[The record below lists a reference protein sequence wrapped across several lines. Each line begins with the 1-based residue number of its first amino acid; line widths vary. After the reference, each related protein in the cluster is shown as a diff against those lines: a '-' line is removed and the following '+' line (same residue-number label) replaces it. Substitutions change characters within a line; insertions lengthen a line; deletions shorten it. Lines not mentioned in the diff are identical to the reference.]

1 MEIKP
6 DFQPYY
12 IKKVISIQQPGLI
25 SRYGNHN
32 FAKSNISNYAKK
44 FGINEISKDYKEI
57 KKKMINS
64 FFIPDQI
71 MKSLLTTMNKNTKLS
86 LNSLNTINFIYQTYN
101 KGMNIIQQGN
111 NNRHNSSNVENCLN
125 QRKFITNYNP
135 NFSMYSTIIGEGGN
149 STKILEN
156 FKNVSNEE
164 MQNVNESYNKENCSN
179 SISPNNI
186 FFKKNFSMKN
196 IDSNYNHLIN
206 KTKTKTKNKYK
217 AINKKDFKYKYIHQR
232 RNSCNIQNNDINENE
247 NKKIR
252 YKLLSNKY
260 NMPNNFINFALLP
273 IKDIFTK
280 LQKIEKI
287 PPSINNRNI
296 KSSFIRKNKMNEKD
310 NPRAI
315 KIFTEK
321 YEKEKENFN
330 NILFDECIEL
340 RKKKFKLESF
350 IKRFTNKHFVEK
362 LYKAK
367 EYSLKKF
374 M

>member
-6 DFQPYY
+6 DLQPYY
-12 IKKVISIQQPGLI
+12 LKKIKNFNQINHIN
-25 SRYGNHN
+25 RYENHI
-32 FAKSNISNYAKK
+32 FSNISNYTKK
-44 FGINEISKDYKEI
+44 LDINENNKNYVEKT
-57 KKKMINS
+57 KKSYNS
-64 FFIPDQI
+64 FFIPEQI
-71 MKSLLTTMNKNTKLS
+71 LKSLLTTMNKNTKLS

-101 KGMNIIQQGN
+101 KGINIIQPGKA
-111 NNRHNSSNVENCLN
+111 NRHKSMNVENCLN

-135 NFSMYSTIIGEGGN
+135 NFSVYSTIIGEGGN
-149 STKILEN
+149 NTKILDN

-164 MQNVNESYNKENCSN
+164 ILNVNDSYNKENCSN
-179 SISPNNI
+179 FISPNNI
-186 FFKKNFSMKN
+186 FFKKNVSMKN

-206 KTKTKTKNKYK
+206 KAKIKNKNKYK
-217 AINKKDFKYKYIHQR
+217 AINKNDFKYKFIHQR
-232 RNSCNIQNNDINENE
+232 SNSCNIQNNDMKNHE

-260 NMPNNFINFALLP
+260 NVSNNFINFALLP
-273 IKDIFTK
+273 IKDILEKF
-280 LQKIEKI
+280 QKIEKI

-296 KSSFIRKNKMNEKD
+296 KSSFYRKNKIINEKD
-310 NPRAI
+310 NPQAI

-367 EYSLKKF
+367 EYSLKKYI
-374 M
+374 

>member
-6 DFQPYY
+6 GLQPYY
-12 IKKVISIQQPGLI
+12 LKKIKNFNQTNHIN
-25 SRYGNHN
+25 RYENHI
-32 FAKSNISNYAKK
+32 FSNISNYTKK
-44 FGINEISKDYKEI
+44 LDINENSKNYAEKT
-57 KKKMINS
+57 KKIYNS
-64 FFIPDQI
+64 FFIPEQI
-71 MKSLLTTMNKNTKLS
+71 LKSLLTTMNKNTKLS

-101 KGMNIIQQGN
+101 KGINIIQPGKT
-111 NNRHNSSNVENCLN
+111 NRHKSMNVENCLN

-135 NFSMYSTIIGEGGN
+135 NFSVYSTIIGEGGN
-149 STKILEN
+149 STKILDN

-164 MQNVNESYNKENCSN
+164 ILNVNDSYNKENCSN
-179 SISPNNI
+179 FISPNNI
-186 FFKKNFSMKN
+186 FFKKNVSMKN

-206 KTKTKTKNKYK
+206 KAKIKNKNKYK
-217 AINKKDFKYKYIHQR
+217 AINKKDFKYKFIHQR
-232 RNSCNIQNNDINENE
+232 SNSCSIQNNDIKNHE

-252 YKLLSNKY
+252 YELLSNKY
-260 NMPNNFINFALLP
+260 NLSNNFINFALLP
-273 IKDIFTK
+273 IKDILEKF
-280 LQKIEKI
+280 QKIEKI

-296 KSSFIRKNKMNEKD
+296 KSSFHRKNKIINEKD
-310 NPRAI
+310 NPQAI

-367 EYSLKKF
+367 EYSLKKYI
-374 M
+374 